1 METVHLSRLR
11 PGPNP
16 RSYYDPASMQ
26 ELIDSVK
33 QRGVLQPIIVR
44 PLPESDA
51 FQIIAGERRYRAAQ
65 EAFNGDYH
73 VPVVIKDVG
82 DEEADSIAL
91 TENCIR
97 DDMGI
102 VAEAIAAQK
111 LVLRNSGDKDEAAR
125 SLGWSREKLER
136 RLAILHCVKEVRQAL
151 DERRIQVGHGELL
164 ATVAPE
170 RQAGILEKVLAHNVG
185 VADLRAQLAQF
196 SQSLADAI
204 FDQAAAGCANCVH
217 NSSRQAT
224 LFAEHIALGRCT
236 HPAHYVEMTEAALA
250 AKVAALKEAVP
261 MVQVIRPSDA
271 FVRIRIVAD
280 GDGAVGEEQ
289 AQACRGCANF
299 GCAVSALP
307 GSLGVVHHDNCFD
320 QACNLVKRAQHL
332 KTLQAARAAEQAAA
346 TGTSGTPKSAPTGA
360 AGAPGAKQP
369 APTASSAAVTRG
381 VAEFRVAQWR
391 QMLAATLAADRTLA
405 QRFLLAVVAS
415 GNARWLD
422 ADALGRAAKK
432 LGVDLGRH
440 GSPQR
445 LLQATDS
452 IDATALDGL
461 AAMAPAAAAFGIDE
475 DGLQHALE
483 WAQVDEAKHLRVTKE
498 YLTLL
503 TKSEI
508 ESTCSE
514 IGLTQHLGKAAVSKL
529 VSGKKDALIAG
540 VLGAKGFDFEGKVPK
555 VLRYRR
561 RART

>member
-1 METVHLSRLR
+1 MEKVHLSRLR

-16 RSYYDPASMQ
+16 RTYFDQVSMQ

-33 QRGVLQPIIVR
+33 QRGILQPIIVR
-44 PLPESDA
+44 PLPQSDA

-65 EAFNGDYH
+65 EAFSGDYE

-82 DEEADSIAL
+82 DEEADTIAL
-91 TENCIR
+91 SENAIR

-164 ATVAPE
+164 ATLPPE
-170 RQAGILEKVLAHNVG
+170 RQLPILEKVLAHNVS
-185 VADLRAQLAQF
+185 VAELKTQLAQF

-204 FDQAAAGCANCVH
+204 FDQAAAGCGNCVH
-217 NSSRQAT
+217 NSSRQAS
-224 LFAEHIALGRCT
+224 LFGEHIQEGRCT
-236 HPAHYVEMTEAALA
+236 HPTHHAELTEAALA
-250 AKVAALKEAVP
+250 AKVAELKEAVP
-261 MVQVIRPSDA
+261 MVRVIRPTDA

-307 GSLGVVHHDNCFD
+307 GSLGVVHEDSCFD
-320 QACNLVKRAQHL
+320 DACHTVKRARHL
-332 KTLQAARAAEQAAA
+332 KTLQAARAAEQATAA
-346 TGTSGTPKSAPTGA
+346 GTSGTTKSVPTGTAGTPA
-360 AGAPGAKQP
+360 AKRP
-369 APTASSAAVTRG
+369 ASTASSAAVTRG
-381 VAEFRVAQWR
+381 VAEFRVTQWR

-405 QRFLLAVVAS
+405 QRFLLAVVAG

-440 GSPQR
+440 GSQQR

-452 IDATALDGL
+452 IDATTLDKL
-461 AAMAPAAAAFGIDE
+461 ASMAPAAAA
-475 DGLQHALE
+475 
-483 WAQVDEAKHLRVTKE
+483 V
-498 YLTLL
+498 
-503 TKSEI
+503 
-508 ESTCSE
+508 
-514 IGLTQHLGKAAVSKL
+514 
-529 VSGKKDALIAG
+529 
-540 VLGAKGFDFEGKVPK
+540 
-555 VLRYRR
+555 RYR
-561 RART
+561 